1 MFNRR
6 KLINNHILQWL
17 ESLTSKLP
25 LLICKID
32 ENYSQVNIEL
42 FSQKNNNIEL
52 YKENKTNQSCSTYM
66 IKLQKE
72 TC

>member
-6 KLINNHILQWL
+6 KLINNHILQWF

-32 ENYSQVNIEL
+32 ENYSQ
-42 FSQKNNNIEL
+42 FNIEL
-52 YKENKTNQSCSTYM
+52 YKESKTNQSIMLKIYDKTT
-66 IKLQKE
+66 KGNLL
-72 TC
+72 